1 MTDRSSKFHHDWTL
15 ESANYKHQRLLLAFY
30 LHLNIG
36 FTLLDELFY
45 VIGDRVGEDCWES
58 PLGLLPLFLWMKC
71 VNDYFNLNYS
81 SCQKIAVWDK

>member
-30 LHLNIG
+30 LHLSIG

-45 VIGDRVGEDCWES
+45 VINRGWGRRRLFGES
-58 PLGLLPLFLWMKC
+58 PGFITSFPLGEPCK
-71 VNDYFNLNYS
+71 
-81 SCQKIAVWDK
+81 